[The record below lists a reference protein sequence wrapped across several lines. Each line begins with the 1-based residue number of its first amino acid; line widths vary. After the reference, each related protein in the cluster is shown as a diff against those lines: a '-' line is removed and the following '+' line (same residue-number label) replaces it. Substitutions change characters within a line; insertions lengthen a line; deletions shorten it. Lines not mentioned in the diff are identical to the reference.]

1 MFVNDEPVLIR
12 NYDYS
17 PLLCDGLVLQ
27 SAWSHRRIIGMA
39 DCMTGLLDGM
49 NDDGLLDGMN
59 DDGLA
64 VSLAFGGRRD
74 VGEGFGVTLVLRYVL
89 ETCGTVSEA
98 VRALRRVP
106 VQVAYNIALLD
117 RDSNHATV
125 KLAPDREAVVTD
137 ERASTNHQG
146 AERWHEYTKMIA
158 SEERLSYSICSSCH
172 GSKAQGLPAAPTPDD
187 FPGPR
192 LTGQHDWYLIRQLE
206 YFKNK
211 IRGANL
217 DDRPGLYMRT
227 QILELQKGEDVRDV
241 VAYIMTLQ

>member
-1 MFVNDEPVLIR
+1 MKR
-12 NYDYS
+12 
-17 PLLCDGLVLQ
+17 G
-27 SAWSHRRIIGMA
+27 A
-39 DCMTGLLDGM
+39 GLLMAIAVGISATPI
-49 NDDGLLDGMN
+49 
-59 DDGLA
+59 LA
-64 VSLAFGGRRD
+64 LAEGDVTRGQALYAACQDCHGEKGEGSQDLNAPSLAGQHDWYLLSQLQNFRSGKRG
-74 VGEGFGVTLVLRYVL
+74 
-89 ETCGTVSEA
+89 
-98 VRALRRVP
+98 
-106 VQVAYNIALLD
+106 QVAEDTFGQVMMEPAQDLADDQAMEDVVAYIATL
-117 RDSNHATV
+117 
-125 KLAPDREAVVTD
+125 EAIRPTRTESSGD
-137 ERASTNHQG
+137 PQRG
-146 AERWHEYTKMIA
+146 ADF
-158 SEERLSYSICSSCH
+158 YSICSSCH